1 MLSRIDQLISQ
12 NEKSLQQNNCQKKFP
27 INRNKIK
34 IDQNDTKEKI
44 GHKKEGIFKWPIQ

>member
-1 MLSRIDQLISQ
+1 MKKFAAKQLS
-12 NEKSLQQNNCQKKFP
+12 KKFP

-44 GHKKEGIFKWPIQ
+44 GHKKEGICKWPIQ

>member
-1 MLSRIDQLISQ
+1 MLSRIDQLIAQ
-12 NEKSLQQNNCQKKFP
+12 NEKVCSKTTVKKIP